1 MEIIDLNGGN
11 IEGFKLPSEWQRWKD
26 NWAPLQDTALQAR
39 RTEISEKTDGLKDD
53 IVEVAF
59 RSNGMRFINALAHL
73 LPDDTLVIPLDNTAQ
88 GVHTIGDIKE
98 QIKQTDPNAKYW
110 RTVEL
115 KK

>member
-1 MEIIDLNGGN
+1 MSTTFGVAIKNSNDEIEDV
-11 IEGFKLPSEWQRWKD
+11 
-26 NWAPLQDTALQAR
+26 
-39 RTEISEKTDGLKDD
+39 
-53 IVEVAF
+53 VEVAF
-59 RSNGMRFINALAHL
+59 RSNGMRFTNTLAQL
-73 LPDDTLVIPLDNTAQ
+73 LPEETPVIALDNGQQ